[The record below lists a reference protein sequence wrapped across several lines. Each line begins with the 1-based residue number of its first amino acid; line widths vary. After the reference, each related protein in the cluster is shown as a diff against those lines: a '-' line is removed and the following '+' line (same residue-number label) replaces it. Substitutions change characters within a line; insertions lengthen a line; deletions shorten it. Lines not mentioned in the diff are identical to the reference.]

1 MRFKYDLASR
11 AGYIR
16 LRAGR
21 CKESV
26 EIAPGCYLDVDEEGR
41 VIGLEF
47 LSLEELSEFMK
58 RADGVELPGRIEN
71 PETFSL
77 RSKNLLAKQHLGVG
91 MLNTTI

>member
-47 LSLEELSEFMK
+47 LSLEELSEFVK
-58 RADGVELPGRIEN
+58 RADGVELPGRMEN

-77 RSKNLLAKQHLGVG
+77 RSVKSLGR
-91 MLNTTI
+91 TTPRSSDA